1 MTEIAAEVEIAAPVA
16 RVWEVL
22 TGFDSYPEWNPFI
35 VRAGGE
41 LFRGA
46 RLEVTIRPDGRR
58 ATTFRPTVLVLEP
71 NRELRW
77 LGRLVLP
84 GIFEGEHIHELEEV
98 APGRTR
104 YVQRE
109 RFRGLLVPFVRGIL
123 DSTERGFRAMNSALK
138 ARAETGR

>member
-35 VRAGGE
+35 VRAGGGAIP
-41 LFRGA
+41 RGPAGGHDQA
-46 RLEVTIRPDGRR
+46 RWAQGDDLPPHRARP
-58 ATTFRPTVLVLEP
+58 EP

-84 GIFEGEHIHELEEV
+84 GIFDGEHIHELEEV

-104 YVQRE
+104 YAQRE
-109 RFRGLLVPFVRGIL
+109 RGLLVPFVRGIL